1 MGNITYNKEYG
12 WYGNCTSSE
21 CKDLYL
27 STLTD
32 KRNNIDSIIRTKSN
46 GDATGYE
53 KFTCYDDSLF
63 SGRIGINQSV
73 DDYFNFHFD
82 KLECGRGYLVNVNT
96 QRNLQE
102 SFSISGPHGNLNM
115 PSGTS
120 FVSNNC
126 SDVVAI
132 PCTEDDHVTIEV
144 DVGEYKIQHNI
155 SVQMTNNFFGGSF
168 SLPPRNS
175 NSGYTPTPFTIY
187 MDATDSET
195 YFAKIIYN
203 GSPLGSTKI
212 YFKDDSG
219 NCYGGNIDFTEGKCV
234 LKQETIG

>member
-12 WYGNCTSSE
+12 WYGNCTSKE
-21 CKDLYL
+21 CTDLYL
-27 STLTD
+27 VSLTSD
-32 KRNNIDSIIRTKSN
+32 RKNIDSIIRTKSS

-53 KFTCYDDSLF
+53 KFTCYDDTNDFNVLL
-63 SGRIGINQSV
+63 GQNTI

-102 SFSISGPHGNLNM
+102 SFSIPGLNM

-132 PCTEDDHVTIEV
+132 PCTEDGHVTIEV

-187 MDATDSET
+187 LDATDSET